1 MTKPLTLLNVLKL
14 MAIAVTLYSNL
25 IGAEERLSEQ
35 PLANDL
41 EFFEGKVRPLLIARC
56 RECHGEEKPQS
67 NLRLDSR
74 EAILEGGESGPAAVA
89 GKPNESLLIDVLQYR
104 GNIQMPPKAKLPE
117 AEIAIFTE
125 WVRRGMPWPE
135 SSRLMASK
143 VGSKSGSTGFTDEQK
158 AFWAFQHIRPVT
170 LPNVVQEDWLR
181 SPLDRFVLAGLESRM
196 MRPAPAADK
205 RTFIRRLT
213 LDLIGLPPTR
223 DEVADFLA
231 DTTPDNVERVIDR
244 LLASPRYGERWAR
257 HWLDV
262 ARYADSNGLDEN
274 LAYGNAFRYRD
285 YVIRVFQNDTPY
297 DQFLTE
303 QIAGDL
309 LELRSPVTTD
319 SSNSVA
325 APPNPWIAENSFDRL
340 TATGFLSLGAKMLA
354 EDDPVKMQMDI
365 IDEQIDT
372 LARSVMGLTLGCA
385 RCHDHKFD
393 PISIEDY
400 YSLAGIFKSTT
411 TMENFSVVAKW
422 QERPLAT
429 ADQIHSRDE
438 LRQGANEQKKLLEQF
453 LASST
458 DEVLNPA
465 RALVGS
471 YLLAATFEQQR
482 SIRLQNAQPRGAFC
496 IGQPPP
502 AAILIEAEDY
512 ARGNVSKDRTTYGAD
527 IGVLVDRGEAPNF
540 AEYDLDLDSAAVYQ
554 IELRYAAKESRQVK
568 IFLNGQL
575 IRIDGA
581 SKVTGA
587 WTPDGQE
594 WFVQAIV
601 GLRVGR
607 NVIRLEQPKAFPH
620 IDKLLLTRED
630 ESANTRLAGLTAQHT
645 AAAQAIVTA
654 TVITSVVQ
662 QWIKYLDQTKDEPAS
677 LLTAWHQFV
686 ASKQL
691 TVEICNTTNGVG
703 RLLGDSQPAS
713 LIELAI
719 RYQALFDDS
728 VSAWNTLTSREEGH
742 RAKALEDPLE
752 ERSRRILIDPQGPFG
767 TPVDI
772 ESLFSDQVRKSLADR
787 RAELTRRNGSIPNFP
802 EVMSVSDATPENL
815 RIHLRGSHRTLG
827 KEVPRRF
834 PQIIAGENQNPLTQG
849 SGRLELAE
857 WLTSASH
864 PLTARVMANRVWLWH
879 FGQGLVRSP
888 DNFSSLGERASHPEL
903 LDWIACEFRG
913 GNVRSPRTWGLKS
926 FHRKLI
932 SSATYR
938 MSTQHNDVYAESDPE
953 NRLMWR
959 FHRRRM
965 EVEVLRDSIL
975 AVSGAIDETPGGT
988 SLTTPN
994 RNYVT
999 STASINPAVYSSQ
1012 RRSVYLPVV
1021 RSALYEFFSAFDF
1034 ADPSTMNGQR
1044 DHTTVAPQALF
1055 MMNSEFVL
1063 RQCQTLYDQRLAT
1076 SPSSTSERI
1085 TTLYELAYSRPPTAS
1100 EISRASDYLA
1110 HFRAVTSQ
1118 LLWNP
1123 NEVDSKAWVSL
1134 CRAVLAANEFLY
1146 IE

>member
-1 MTKPLTLLNVLKL
+1 M
-14 MAIAVTLYSNL
+14 
-25 IGAEERLSEQ
+25 
-35 PLANDL
+35 
-41 EFFEGKVRPLLIARC
+41 
-56 RECHGEEKPQS
+56 
-67 NLRLDSR
+67 
-74 EAILEGGESGPAAVA
+74 
-89 GKPNESLLIDVLQYR
+89 
-104 GNIQMPPKAKLPE
+104 
-117 AEIAIFTE
+117 
-125 WVRRGMPWPE
+125 
-135 SSRLMASK
+135 
-143 VGSKSGSTGFTDEQK
+143 
-158 AFWAFQHIRPVT
+158 
-170 LPNVVQEDWLR
+170 
-181 SPLDRFVLAGLESRM
+181 
-196 MRPAPAADK
+196 
-205 RTFIRRLT
+205 
-213 LDLIGLPPTR
+213 
-223 DEVADFLA
+223 
-231 DTTPDNVERVIDR
+231 
-244 LLASPRYGERWAR
+244 
-257 HWLDV
+257 
-262 ARYADSNGLDEN
+262 
-274 LAYGNAFRYRD
+274 
-285 YVIRVFQNDTPY
+285 
-297 DQFLTE
+297 
-303 QIAGDL
+303 
-309 LELRSPVTTD
+309 
-319 SSNSVA
+319 
-325 APPNPWIAENSFDRL
+325 
-340 TATGFLSLGAKMLA
+340 
-354 EDDPVKMQMDI
+354 
-365 IDEQIDT
+365 
-372 LARSVMGLTLGCA
+372 
-385 RCHDHKFD
+385 
-393 PISIEDY
+393 
-400 YSLAGIFKSTT
+400 
-411 TMENFSVVAKW
+411 
-422 QERPLAT
+422 
-429 ADQIHSRDE
+429 
-438 LRQGANEQKKLLEQF
+438 
-453 LASST
+453 
-458 DEVLNPA
+458 
-465 RALVGS
+465 
-471 YLLAATFEQQR
+471 
-482 SIRLQNAQPRGAFC
+482 
-496 IGQPPP
+496 
-502 AAILIEAEDY
+502 
-512 ARGNVSKDRTTYGAD
+512 
-527 IGVLVDRGEAPNF
+527 
-540 AEYDLDLDSAAVYQ
+540 
-554 IELRYAAKESRQVK
+554 ELRYAAKESRQVK

-594 WFVQAIV
+594 WFVEAIV

-654 TVITSVVQ
+654 TVIPSVVQ

-772 ESLFSDQVRKSLADR
+772 ESLFSDQVRKSLADG

-888 DNFSSLGERASHPEL
+888 DNFGSLGERASHPEL

-938 MSTQHNDVYAESDPE
+938 MSTQHNNVYAESDPE